1 MTTYQSA
8 SAASSDKSPPKPRRP
23 RGFAAMSPER
33 VREISRL
40 GGKAAH
46 QKGVAHEFTREEA
59 QAAGRKGGLAA
70 HLHDANRGDT
80 ADQPSRPG
88 ATDTEGAMRE
98 EDVREDEGEGETGGE
113 ETPSKEQ
120 Q

>member
-1 MTTYQSA
+1 MTTYQTA
-8 SAASSDKSPPKPRRP
+8 SAASSDQSPPKPRRP

-70 HLHDANRGDT
+70 HQHDAIRSESTDH
-80 ADQPSRPG
+80 PSSPD
-88 ATDTEGAMRE
+88 AFQTERAVP
-98 EDVREDEGEGETGGE
+98 EDEVREDEGESGGE
-113 ETPSKEQ
+113 KTPSKQ

>member
-1 MTTYQSA
+1 MTTHQS
-8 SAASSDKSPPKPRRP
+8 SSTPDKPTQKPRP
-23 RGFAAMSPER
+23 RGFAAMNPDR

-70 HLHDANRGDT
+70 HQHDAAR
-80 ADQPSRPG
+80 REHG
-88 ATDTEGAMRE
+88 ATPEAVAPPEHAPVMN
-98 EDVREDEGEGETGGE
+98 EDEATPTGGAE
-113 ETPSKEQ
+113 DALEHEQ
-120 Q
+120 EGRDTQP

>member
-8 SAASSDKSPPKPRRP
+8 SAASDKSPPKPRRP

-70 HLHDANRGDT
+70 HQHDAIHGDT

-88 ATDTEGAMRE
+88 VTKDCDLAVRTIHVGA
-98 EDVREDEGEGETGGE
+98 VR
-113 ETPSKEQ
+113 Q
-120 Q
+120 

>member
-1 MTTYQSA
+1 MTTSQ
-8 SAASSDKSPPKPRRP
+8 AASSVASGNPAPKPPGRP

-70 HLHDANRGDT
+70 HQHDANR
-80 ADQPSRPG
+80 A
-88 ATDTEGAMRE
+88 EGAQSPQEPAPESSDSQR
-98 EDVREDEGEGETGGE
+98 EGEGQAEATS
-113 ETPSKEQ
+113 SKEA
-120 Q
+120 

>member
-1 MTTYQSA
+1 MTDQATGTTGADTTQ
-8 SAASSDKSPPKPRRP
+8 KPARRR

-46 QKGVAHEFTREEA
+46 EKGVAHEFTREEA

-70 HLHDANRGDT
+70 HQHDAQKREAQAHANAEPARE
-80 ADQPSRPG
+80 S
-88 ATDTEGAMRE
+88 AMPE
-98 EDVREDEGEGETGGE
+98 GGE
-113 ETPSKEQ
+113 ARISQ
-120 Q
+120 A

>member
-1 MTTYQSA
+1 
-8 SAASSDKSPPKPRRP
+8 
-23 RGFAAMSPER
+23 MSPDR

-70 HLHDANRGDT
+70 HAHDVHK
-80 ADQPSRPG
+80 ADGHSVAPG
-88 ATDTEGAMRE
+88 VEASATTGKPATQGRTEPK
-98 EDVREDEGEGETGGE
+98 DPTGTPDDSGE
-113 ETPSKEQ
+113 EKIPSA
-120 Q
+120 

>member
-1 MTTYQSA
+1 MTTHQS
-8 SAASSDKSPPKPRRP
+8 SSMMGPDKPKPRP
-23 RGFAAMSPER
+23 RGFAAMSPDR

-70 HLHDANRGDT
+70 HQHDAAQRGEPVPE
-80 ADQPSRPG
+80 AVAPPSP
-88 ATDTEGAMRE
+88 TDEVTEEGAKGE
-98 EDVREDEGEGETGGE
+98 PDE
-113 ETPSKEQ
+113 
-120 Q
+120 